1 MLLDFPPEL
10 TQLILLNCTTPAF
23 LQAAFTCRILYEIAS
38 SSREVLAHH
47 LRRTPGPSLD
57 TSSLRTSH
65 LFPLLKCR
73 ATKQLYGS
81 QFDASCITFKFGD
94 QAPSLKASS
103 VVSHNDKSLILTAYC
118 KQGIIPI
125 LQVREG
131 QVLSFSRAK
140 LPWFQPGSVEILKT
154 AFGGSDLI
162 YVLHRFTPHIEE
174 HDFDEDHPFVKQAR
188 ESGRGGLVYLSCH
201 SLRFPDDPVRVTT
214 FPEHVDFEPS
224 ALAVSTNGGTFAI
237 SWCHRMLSEHTVIL
251 YTISNEQESNIA
263 PSVVGFFYSSRQLR
277 KWYGNTRGPLIR
289 EVTFNDRSTQLLYY
303 YQAKSSY
310 ASFQKLDTSGSPTL
324 YENSTLVHYA
334 NSLSLL
340 FSIEIPFFGTHETS
354 DFNGY
359 GVCRWRYLSLGIATH
374 RKENWTVAC
383 LLRSQ
388 ATCRSLRC
396 GHSMNLDRGR
406 RLTDWVIVAR
416 LWGFR
421 DSTDSLGCKIAAS
434 SEGTRIAVSNWNVVY
449 VWALEPGVLIDM
461 DPEEY
466 YHSSWRSPST
476 GQIELRPVV
485 LHLDAVCFQLRFT
498 EKENELV
505 AITDRGI
512 MLWDL
517 TQSTR
522 RTRTCQ
528 ELPI

>member
-1 MLLDFPPEL
+1 M
-10 TQLILLNCTTPAF
+10 
-23 LQAAFTCRILYEIAS
+23 
-38 SSREVLAHH
+38 
-47 LRRTPGPSLD
+47 
-57 TSSLRTSH
+57 
-65 LFPLLKCR
+65 
-73 ATKQLYGS
+73 
-81 QFDASCITFKFGD
+81 
-94 QAPSLKASS
+94 
-103 VVSHNDKSLILTAYC
+103 
-118 KQGIIPI
+118 
-125 LQVREG
+125 
-131 QVLSFSRAK
+131 
-140 LPWFQPGSVEILKT
+140 
-154 AFGGSDLI
+154 
-162 YVLHRFTPHIEE
+162 
-174 HDFDEDHPFVKQAR
+174 
-188 ESGRGGLVYLSCH
+188 
-201 SLRFPDDPVRVTT
+201 
-214 FPEHVDFEPS
+214 
-224 ALAVSTNGGTFAI
+224 
-237 SWCHRMLSEHTVIL
+237 
-251 YTISNEQESNIA
+251 
-263 PSVVGFFYSSRQLR
+263 
-277 KWYGNTRGPLIR
+277 IR

-434 SEGTRIAVSNWNVVY
+434 SEGTRVAVSNWNVVY

-522 RTRTCQ
+522 RSRTCQ